1 MFVQVCVIG
10 AGVSGLKAAHTLLHH
25 PRFRLS
31 AQDVVVLEA
40 QDHIGG
46 RIDTNTT
53 ASKLGLH
60 YDLGAAWFHDCLTND
75 VLHEYM
81 ARGAFDPDRDGYYD
95 DRDVQFFASDA
106 DGPLDVDRLKLHR
119 VMEDMERWVELYYH
133 ESLAVA
139 DVSLEHIVSQF
150 LEKYRRFLTPAQ
162 HHYCGRM
169 LRYLE
174 LWYGIAWDKISA
186 KYAIMDHQ
194 GRNLYNRRGYQFLV
208 DDLAAGVPVQ
218 LNQQVKQIDRQNRA
232 NNGYRICVHTA
243 TGQKVYCNYVVVTVP
258 QSILQ
263 LAPDHDYGIKWVPEL
278 PATITDALST
288 IHFGALGKVVFE
300 FDTVWWDRES
310 ERIEIIAD
318 GSGSG
323 TGPDPQTD
331 SKTIRPPNPD
341 SDPLTDP
348 RPFSYPAYVINYAA
362 INPSSLPG
370 SSLIVLTQAPLTQYL
385 ESNPHKA
392 WTYFKPMLQKM
403 VAAGRTI
410 TEPINTITTNWT
422 NNPFIRG
429 SYAAVEVNDDP
440 SDLIIQLAAEFSGC
454 GLYNSPVRFAGEH
467 TILDGAGCVHGAY
480 NSGRRE
486 AEWIIN
492 DLHPESSSTI

>member
-25 PRFRLS
+25 PRSRLA

-60 YDLGAAWFHDCLTND
+60 YDLGAAWFHDCLTNE
-75 VLHEYM
+75 VLHEYV
-81 ARGAFDPDRDGYYD
+81 AGGAFDPDQDGYYD
-95 DRDVQFFASDA
+95 DRDVQFYASDA

-119 VMEDMERWVELYYH
+119 VMEDMERWIELYYH
-133 ESLAVA
+133 ESLKVP
-139 DVSLEHIVSQF
+139 DEPLERIVDRF

-162 HHYCGRM
+162 KHYCGRM

-174 LWYGIAWDKISA
+174 LWYGISWDKISS

-194 GRNLYNRRGYQFLV
+194 GRNLYNKRGYQFLV
-208 DDLAAGVPVQ
+208 DHLAAGVPVQ
-218 LNQQVKQIDRQNRA
+218 LNQQVKQIDRQNKA
-232 NNGYRICVHTA
+232 NGCRICVHTA
-243 TGQKVYCNYVVVTVP
+243 AGQKVYCNYVVVTVP

-263 LAPDHDYGIKWVPEL
+263 LGPDHDYGIRWVPEL
-278 PATITDALST
+278 PVTITDALAT

-300 FDTVWWDRES
+300 FDSVWWDPES

-318 GSGSG
+318 RTTSETVPG
-323 TGPDPQTD
+323 TD
-331 SKTIRPPNPD
+331 SKTGPD
-341 SDPLTDP
+341 IITGPTTVP
-348 RPFSYPAYVINYAA
+348 RPFTYPAYVINYTP
-362 INPSSLPG
+362 IVSLPG
-370 SSLIVLTQAPLTQYL
+370 SLPASLIVLTQAPLTQYF

-392 WTYFKPMLQKM
+392 WDYFKPMLLKM
-403 VAAGRTI
+403 LVTGRTL
-410 TEPINTITTNWT
+410 TDPINTITSNWT

-440 SDLIIQLAAEFSGC
+440 SDLIIQLSAEFSGC

-492 DLHPESSSTI
+492 DLHPESSGTI